1 MDAHEWNA
9 ELEDVFANHRLRL
22 CKLATRILGPDQADD
37 VVQDAYLKVSQ
48 AQSAFAIKQPLAYAC
63 RVVRN
68 LAIDRQRRCQFE
80 STLFR
85 AEEQGAAVAAPTGS
99 PEAIEIDRQ
108 AMERVVRA
116 LDELPERTRR
126 AFELYRMGGHTQ
138 REVAEQ
144 LGVSTTL
151 VNFMI
156 RDALSHCRDSLQ
168 TG

>member
-1 MDAHEWNA
+1 MDACEWKT
-9 ELEDVFANHRLRL
+9 ELKDIFANHRPRL
-22 CKLATRILGPDQADD
+22 CSLAARILGPDQADD
-37 VVQDAYLKVSQ
+37 VVQDAYLKISQ
-48 AQSAFAIKQPLAYAC
+48 AHSAFAIKQPLAYAC

-99 PEAIEIDRQ
+99 PEAIEIDR
-108 AMERVVRA
+108 EELVRVAQA

-138 REVAEQ
+138 RDVAEQ

-156 RDALSHCRDSLQ
+156 RDALSHCRDSLHA
-168 TG
+168 G